1 MVWVLTITLG
11 LILVLVMVILFAPM
25 TFVVDTY
32 KHEYSV
38 KVLGLVKLQPIWNE
52 EGFRVSLQMPFY
64 KFEINP
70 SNQRKKEK
78 AAKKK
83 KERTGTTIKFHPR
96 KIAALLDTFE
106 VRKFYLTLDT
116 DNYVLNAQLYPAF
129 ALLTHRG
136 LAASINFNSE
146 TQLQLTVSNN
156 LCRLILAYIL

>member
-1 MVWVLTITLG
+1 MIWVLTIALG
-11 LILVLVMVILFAPM
+11 VILVLIMVILFAPM
-25 TFVVDTY
+25 TFVVDSY

-38 KVLGLVKLQPIWNE
+38 KVLGLVKLQPLWDDR
-52 EGFRVSLQMPFY
+52 GFRFLLQMPFY

-70 SNQRKKEK
+70 SSQKKKEK

-83 KERTGTTIKFHPR
+83 KEKTESTIKLHPK
-96 KIAALLDTFE
+96 KIVALLDTFE

-129 ALLTHRG
+129 AFLTHRG